1 MKNTTKEK
9 NDLKAFLI
17 VQGKKSFVEKYG
29 ADVFEKLW
37 LEIVDLALRIDDPD
51 QKLTYLEMWGIPY
64 KLSGAD
70 CSTDWA

>member
-17 VQGKKSFVEKYG
+17 VEGKKAFVQKHG
-29 ADVFEKLW
+29 AGVFENLW
-37 LEIVDLALRIDDPD
+37 LEIVDLALRINDPD

-64 KLSGAD
+64 KLGGAD